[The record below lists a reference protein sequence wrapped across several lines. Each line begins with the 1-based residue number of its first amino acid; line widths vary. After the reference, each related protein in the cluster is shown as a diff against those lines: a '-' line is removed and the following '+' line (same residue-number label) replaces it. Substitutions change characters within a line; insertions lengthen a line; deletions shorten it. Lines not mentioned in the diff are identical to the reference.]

1 MPRQGALFQREGR
14 SIVIVSHALDVVR
27 QLCDRAVM
35 LDHGRVHAIGS
46 PDDVVREM
54 RLTILHHDL
63 EFAREE
69 GSKEVEIVH
78 VELLRDDVALQG
90 PVRSGET
97 LTVQLDLRAA
107 ERVVDPV
114 VSFALHDATNSYV
127 FGDDTARLGLDLGTV
142 EGQRRIRFGAGPDPS
157 DRRQV
162 LDHPRGPFPRQR
174 TGLPR
179 AGRALFVRSAAG
191 GRPPRPTLDPR
202 HGPDGG
208 PVSDTTTTP
217 TQKGDRRMTIGL
229 ILVSVTLAAIAQV
242 TLKMGMNHVTDA
254 NGGQLALSGESLKQI
269 LTTLLVWVG
278 LGIFA
283 ISAVLWLFALSRA
296 SLSFAYPFAALGYV
310 IIVAASI
317 LFLDEHVPPLGWAG
331 VGCIVVGILLVA
343 QGSPQG

>member
-1 MPRQGALFQREGR
+1 
-14 SIVIVSHALDVVR
+14 
-27 QLCDRAVM
+27 
-35 LDHGRVHAIGS
+35 
-46 PDDVVREM
+46 
-54 RLTILHHDL
+54 
-63 EFAREE
+63 
-69 GSKEVEIVH
+69 
-78 VELLRDDVALQG
+78 
-90 PVRSGET
+90 
-97 LTVQLDLRAA
+97 
-107 ERVVDPV
+107 
-114 VSFALHDATNSYV
+114 
-127 FGDDTARLGLDLGTV
+127 
-142 EGQRRIRFGAGPDPS
+142 
-157 DRRQV
+157 
-162 LDHPRGPFPRQR
+162 
-174 TGLPR
+174 
-179 AGRALFVRSAAG
+179 
-191 GRPPRPTLDPR
+191 
-202 HGPDGG
+202 
-208 PVSDTTTTP
+208 VSDTTTTP

-331 VGCIVVGILLVA
+331 VACIVIGILLVA